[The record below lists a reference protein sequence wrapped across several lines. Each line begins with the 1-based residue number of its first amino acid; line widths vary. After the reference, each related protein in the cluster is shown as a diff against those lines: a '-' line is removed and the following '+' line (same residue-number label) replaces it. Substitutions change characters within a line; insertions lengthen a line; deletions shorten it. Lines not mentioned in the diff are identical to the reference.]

1 MRASSIIRYGSSF
14 ALAVG
19 LLTLHAEAASAQPR
33 QAGAGAAART
43 TPRALELQ
51 DYYRI
56 ETANAP
62 SVSPDGKRVAFV
74 RTYLLE
80 NENRRQSEIWLAPSD
95 GSAPA
100 VRITNPS
107 FNATDPR
114 WSPDGALLAFTS
126 RRRSLAATPDSA
138 EESAIWFLRMDI
150 PAGEAFQ
157 IEGVTGPPI
166 FSPDNHWIAFLR
178 RAHVRPRVAADP
190 MEKRLNER
198 FKGKIYD
205 WMNARF
211 DQRGYLADP
220 RDSLATPAAEL
231 YLVPRDGGGGGGAAR
246 AITHFGVDVQDVA
259 WSPDSRALALVA
271 NLHQRDEYMYER
283 SDLFVVDLDGKVR
296 RFTDDG
302 YDHSSPAWAP
312 DGKSLVVRREEGLSS
327 VIAAKR
333 TRGAPIDLYRV
344 PIDAAL
350 NETGRWRNLTA
361 SWDLIPGRPEV
372 DATGQSVLF
381 DAEVGGDRHLF
392 RVPLAGGA
400 VEQVTSG
407 ARRLSGFS
415 LSANDDR
422 VAYAATDPTHPS
434 DVYVASLDAACV
446 DRLTRCERRLSNVNA
461 MLLNDVH
468 LDSPS
473 RVSFT
478 SKDGTKVEGWL
489 LLPQRAAG
497 ERLPLIL
504 AIHGGPHGAYGN
516 NFDFEMQLFA
526 ARGYAVLYTNPR
538 GSTGYG
544 EDFLW
549 ATWGG
554 GWGIRDYDDV
564 MAGVDY
570 VLAHYPIDPKRL
582 GVTGYSYGGFMTDW
596 TITQTSR
603 FAAAIAGAGIS
614 NWVSDYGT
622 ADIPRTKE
630 SEFFGAPWEAKGYEL
645 LWRQSPIH
653 YAANVTTPTLFV
665 HGEADLR
672 VPIEQAEQMY
682 TALKKRKVPA
692 RMVRYPDSYHGG
704 WSAWNSVHRYW
715 QELQWWDRWL
725 AGKPTT

>member
-1 MRASSIIRYGSSF
+1 MRARRNRGGWLRLIIASLVALPSLAGQAPARQSGTTSS
-14 ALAVG
+14 A
-19 LLTLHAEAASAQPR
+19 
-33 QAGAGAAART
+33 
-43 TPRALELQ
+43 PRALELQ

-56 ETANAP
+56 ETATAP
-62 SVSPDGKRVAFV
+62 ALSPDGKRVAYV
-74 RTYLLE
+74 RTYLIE
-80 NENRRQSEIWLAPSD
+80 NENRRQSEIWLAPTD
-95 GSAPA
+95 GSSPA
-100 VRITNPS
+100 VRISNPAFS
-107 FNATDPR
+107 ASDPR

-126 RRRSLAATPDSA
+126 RRRSLAATADSSDD
-138 EESAIWFLRMDI
+138 SAIWFLRMDA

-157 IEGVTGPPI
+157 IDGVAASPI
-166 FSPDNHWIAFLR
+166 FSPDNRWIAFVR
-178 RAHVRPRVAADP
+178 RARVRPRAYADP
-190 MEKRLNER
+190 LEKKLAER

-211 DQRGYLADP
+211 DQRGYLTDP
-220 RDSLATPAAEL
+220 RDSAATPPAEL
-231 YLVPRDGGGGGGAAR
+231 YLVPRTGGVPR
-246 AITHFGVDVQDVA
+246 AISHFGVDVQDPV
-259 WSPDSRALALVA
+259 WSPDSRSLALVV
-271 NLHQRDEYMYER
+271 NTHQRDEYTYER
-283 SDLFVVDLDGKVR
+283 SDLFVIDLQGDIR
-296 RFTDDG
+296 RLTDDG
-302 YDHSSPAWAP
+302 YDYAAPAWSP
-312 DGKSLVVRREEGLSS
+312 DGRWLVVRREQGLSA
-327 VIAAKR
+327 VIASKQA
-333 TRGAPIDLYRV
+333 RGAAVDLYRV
-344 PIDAAL
+344 PVDGAL
-350 NETGRWRNLTA
+350 NETRRWQNLTP
-361 SWDLIPGRPEV
+361 SWDFVPGRPGV
-372 DATGQSVLF
+372 DESGRWVLF

-392 RVPLAGGA
+392 RVPLAGGG
-400 VEQVTSG
+400 VEQVTTG

-415 LSANDDR
+415 ISANGGQ

-434 DVYVASLDAACV
+434 EVYVASLAASCA
-446 DRLTRCERRLSNVNA
+446 DRLTRCEQRMSNVNA
-461 MLLNDVH
+461 AFLADVH
-468 LDSPS
+468 LDPAT
-473 RVSFT
+473 RISFN
-478 SKDGTKVEGWL
+478 SKDGTKVEGWM
-489 LLPQRAAG
+489 LLPAHPAAG

-504 AIHGGPHGAYGN
+504 AVHGGPHGAYGN
-516 NFDFEMQLFA
+516 NFDFELQLFA
-526 ARGYAVLYTNPR
+526 AKGYAVVYTNPR

-554 GWGIRDYDDV
+554 GWGIKDYEDV

-596 TITQTSR
+596 IITQTNR

-630 SEFFGAPWEAKGYEL
+630 SEFFGAPWEARGYEL
-645 LWRQSPIH
+645 LWRQSPIR

-704 WSAWNSVHRYW
+704 WSPWNSVHRYW

-725 AGKPTT
+725 KREATTSN

>member
-1 MRASSIIRYGSSF
+1 MRARACLLRLCWLVAPAAVADAQAHLAGNMATPHALDLPDYYG
-14 ALAVG
+14 VE
-19 LLTLHAEAASAQPR
+19 T
-33 QAGAGAAART
+33 AAA
-43 TPRALELQ
+43 PA
-51 DYYRI
+51 I
-56 ETANAP
+56 
-62 SVSPDGKRVAFV
+62 SPDGRRVAYV
-74 RTYLLE
+74 RTYVIE
-80 NENRRQSEIWLAPSD
+80 NENRRQSEIWLAPAD

-100 VRITNPS
+100 ARISNPAFS
-107 FNATDPR
+107 SADPH
-114 WSPDGALLAFTS
+114 WSPDGRLLAFTS
-126 RRRSLAATPDSA
+126 RRHSLATSSDSA
-138 EESAIWFLRMDI
+138 EESAIWFLRMDT

-157 IEGVTGPPI
+157 IDGVVASPI
-166 FSPDNHWIAFLR
+166 FSPDNKWIAFVR
-178 RAHVRPRVAADP
+178 RARAKARTYSDP
-190 MEKRLNER
+190 SEKKLAER

-211 DQRGYLADP
+211 DQRGYLTDP
-220 RDSLATPAAEL
+220 RDSLATPPAEL
-231 YLVPRDGGGGGGAAR
+231 YVVPRDGGPPR
-246 AITHFGVDVQDVA
+246 AVTHLGVDVQDVA
-259 WSPDSRALALVA
+259 WSPDSRSLAIVA
-271 NLHQRDEYMYER
+271 NTHQRDEYMYER
-283 SDLFVVDLDGKVR
+283 GDLFVVDLDGRLR
-296 RFTDDG
+296 RLTNDG
-302 YDHSSPAWAP
+302 YDHSGPAWSP
-312 DGKSLVVRREEGLSS
+312 DGRTLVVRREQGLSA
-327 VIAAKR
+327 VIGAKL
-333 TRGAPIDLYRV
+333 TRGAAVDLYRV
-344 PIDAAL
+344 PLGARAEDA
-350 NETGRWRNLTA
+350 THWQNLTPA
-361 SWDLIPGRPEV
+361 WDLIPGRPEV
-372 DATGQSVLF
+372 DQTGRWVLF
-381 DAEVGGDRHLF
+381 DAEIGGDRHLF
-392 RVPLAGGA
+392 RVPLVGGN
-400 VEQVTSG
+400 VEQVTNG

-415 LSANDDR
+415 LSANDAR
-422 VAYAATDPTHPS
+422 VAYAATDPAHPS
-434 DVYVASLDAACV
+434 EVYVASLDASCA
-446 DRLTRCERRLSNVNA
+446 DRLMHCEHRLSNANA
-461 MLLNDVH
+461 AFLSEVR
-468 LDSPS
+468 LDTATRIVFP
-473 RVSFT
+473 

-489 LLPQRAAG
+489 LMPPHG
-497 ERLPLIL
+497 PGDKLPLIL
-504 AIHGGPHGAYGN
+504 AVHGGPHGAYGN
-516 NFDFEMQLFA
+516 NFDFELQLFA
-526 ARGYAVLYTNPR
+526 AKGFAVLYTNPR

-554 GWGIRDYDDV
+554 GWGVKDYEDV

-596 TITQTSR
+596 IITQTNR

-682 TALKKRKVPA
+682 TALKKRNVPA

>member
-1 MRASSIIRYGSSF
+1 MSAR
-14 ALAVG
+14 VC
-19 LLTLHAEAASAQPR
+19 LLRLCCLVASASVADAQAR
-33 QAGAGAAART
+33 QAGNLA
-43 TPRALELQ
+43 TPRAVDLQ
-51 DYYRI
+51 DYYRV
-56 ETANAP
+56 ETAAAP
-62 SVSPDGKRVAFV
+62 TISPDGRRVAYV
-74 RTYLLE
+74 RTYLVE
-80 NENRRQSEIWLAPSD
+80 NENRRQSEVWLAPAD

-100 VRITNPS
+100 ARISNPAFS
-107 FNATDPR
+107 ASDPH
-114 WSPDGALLAFTS
+114 WSPDGKLLAFTS
-126 RRRSLAATPDSA
+126 RRRSLATSSDSVD
-138 EESAIWFLRMDI
+138 ESAIWFLRMDT

-157 IEGVTGPPI
+157 IDGVVASPI
-166 FSPDNHWIAFLR
+166 FSPDNRWIAFVR
-178 RAHVRPRVAADP
+178 RARPKARTYSDPLEKKLAA
-190 MEKRLNER
+190 R

-211 DQRGYLADP
+211 DQRGYLTDP
-220 RDSLATPAAEL
+220 RDSLATPPAEL
-231 YLVPRDGGGGGGAAR
+231 YVVPREGGAPR
-246 AITHFGVDVQDVA
+246 AITHLGVDVQDVT
-259 WSPDSRALALVA
+259 WSPDSRSLAIIV
-271 NLHQRDEYMYER
+271 NTHQRDEYTYER
-283 SDLFVVDLDGKVR
+283 GDLFVVDLDGKIR
-296 RFTDDG
+296 RLSDDG
-302 YDHSSPAWAP
+302 YDHSAPAWSP
-312 DGKSLVVRREEGLSS
+312 DGRALIVRREQGLTA
-327 VIAAKR
+327 VIAAKLPH
-333 TRGAPIDLYRV
+333 GAAIDLYRLPV
-344 PIDAAL
+344 DAHPENA
-350 NETGRWRNLTA
+350 TRWQNLTPT
-361 SWDLIPGRPEV
+361 WDLIPGRPAV
-372 DATGQSVLF
+372 DETGRWVLF
-381 DAEVGGDRHLF
+381 DGEIGGDRHLF

-400 VEQVTSG
+400 VEQVTNG
-407 ARRLSGFS
+407 GRRLSGFS
-415 LSANDDR
+415 LSANDAR
-422 VAYAATDPTHPS
+422 VAYAATDPAHPS
-434 DVYVASLDAACV
+434 EVYVASLDASCV
-446 DRLTRCERRLSNVNA
+446 DHLMHCERRLSNVNA
-461 MLLNDVH
+461 AFLSDVR
-468 LDSPS
+468 LDTATRIVFP
-473 RVSFT
+473 
-478 SKDGTKVEGWL
+478 SKDGTTVEGWL
-489 LLPQRAAG
+489 LMPPHAG
-497 ERLPLIL
+497 GAKFPLIL

-526 ARGYAVLYTNPR
+526 AKGFAVLYTNPR

-554 GWGIRDYDDV
+554 GWGIKDYEDV

-596 TITQTSR
+596 IITQTNR

-682 TALKKRKVPA
+682 TALKKRSVPA

-725 AGKPTT
+725 SGKPAT

>member
-1 MRASSIIRYGSSF
+1 MRAIRCVPRSLLAA
-14 ALAVG
+14 ALVFLPRVVVHAQ
-19 LLTLHAEAASAQPR
+19 TL
-33 QAGAGAAART
+33 QAGNASL
-43 TPRALELQ
+43 RALELP

-56 ETANAP
+56 ESASAP
-62 SVSPDGKRVAFV
+62 AISPDGKRVAFV
-74 RTYLLE
+74 RTYLIE
-80 NENRRQSEIWLAPSD
+80 NENRRQSEIWLAPAD
-95 GSAPA
+95 GSSPA
-100 VRITNPS
+100 VRISNPS
-107 FNATDPR
+107 FSAADPR

-126 RRRSLAATPDSA
+126 RRRSLAATADSSD
-138 EESAIWFLRMDI
+138 ESAIWFLRMDV

-157 IEGVTGPPI
+157 IEGVTGAPI
-166 FSPDNHWIAFLR
+166 FSPDNRSIAFLH
-178 RAHVRPRVAADP
+178 RARVRPRTYSDP
-190 MEKRLNER
+190 NEKKMAER

-220 RDSLATPAAEL
+220 RDSLATPPAEL
-231 YLVPRDGGGGGGAAR
+231 FVVPRSGGAPR
-246 AITHFGVDVQDVA
+246 AITHFGVDVQEAA
-259 WSPDSRALALVA
+259 WSADSRSLALIA
-271 NLHQRDEYMYER
+271 NMHQRDEYTYER
-283 SDLFVVDLDGKVR
+283 SDLFVVGLDGSER
-296 RFTDDG
+296 RLTDDG
-302 YDHSSPAWAP
+302 YDHSALAWSP
-312 DGKSLVVRREEGLSS
+312 DGKSIVVRREKGLGE
-327 VIAAKR
+327 VIASMDA
-333 TRGAPIDLYRV
+333 RGAPIDLYRI
-344 PIDAAL
+344 PANARL
-350 NETGRWRNLTA
+350 NETVRWQNLTPH
-361 SWDLIPGRPEV
+361 WDLIPGRPDV
-372 DATGQSVLF
+372 DATGRWVFF
-381 DAEVGGDRHLF
+381 DAEIGGDRHLF
-392 RVPLAGGA
+392 RVPLTGGS
-400 VEQVTSG
+400 VEQLTTG

-415 LSANDDR
+415 LSANDSR
-422 VAYAATDPTHPS
+422 VAYSATGAARPP
-434 DVYVASLDAACV
+434 DVYVASLDDLCA
-446 DRLTRCERRLSNVNA
+446 DRLTRCEKRLSDINA
-461 MLLNDVH
+461 TFLASVG
-468 LDSPS
+468 LDSAT
-473 RVSFT
+473 RISFP

-489 LLPQRAAG
+489 LLPPHAPS

-516 NFDFEMQLFA
+516 NFDFELQLFA
-526 ARGYAVLYTNPR
+526 AKGYAVLYTNPR

-554 GWGIRDYDDV
+554 GWGIRDYEDV

-596 TITQTSR
+596 IITQTNR

-630 SEFFGAPWEAKGYEL
+630 SEFFGAPWEPKGYEL

-653 YAANVTTPTLFV
+653 YAAKVTTPTLFV

-672 VPIEQAEQMY
+672 VPIEQGEQMY

-704 WSAWNSVHRYW
+704 WSPWNSVHRYW

-725 AGKPTT
+725 KGEPAASHE